1 MFIQKDIY
9 PVLLKDYKNFQK
21 QATKINY
28 DDNFKIK
35 PMKETVNLIE
45 NMRTSSIKNSPIKNS
60 DKQKP
65 STITSYEKFKGSTPL
80 PTFKS
85 DLKHWK
91 ISC

>member
-9 PVLLKDYKNFQK
+9 PDLLKDYKNFQK

-28 DDNFKIK
+28 DDNYDIK
-35 PMKETVNLIE
+35 PMKETVNLIQ
-45 NMRTSSIKNSPIKNS
+45 NMRTSSIKNAPIRNS
-60 DKQKP
+60 DKIKAP
-65 STITSYEKFKGSTPL
+65 VITSYEKFKGSQAL
-80 PTFKS
+80 PTLKQ